1 MSSKLKFCAN
11 LTTMYTKETTN
22 LLERYSLAQQSG
34 FQAVECAFPYAFT
47 KEELVKVQTDSGLE
61 QILLNTDPGTSL
73 GFAALVNQEQK
84 FMESLQKSIQYCQA
98 VKCQK
103 LHIMS
108 GKITENVTAST
119 QVLKD
124 NLKKAL
130 PLLEKAGIVGLIE
143 PINPY
148 WVPNY
153 FLNDFDLAAD
163 IINEINHPNLK
174 LMLDVFHLQ
183 YLKGNLSNN
192 IPKVRFLLISQSST
206 ISGVSYF
213 SFYRSPGMYKLLKCQ
228 RGMNRTRKV
237 KKTTNTSCGFL
248 NRKDTRVGSA

>member
-1 MSSKLKFCAN
+1 MTSKLKFCAN
-11 LTTMYTKETTN
+11 LTTMYTKETAN
-22 LLERYSLAQQSG
+22 LLERYALARKSG

-47 KEELVKVQTDSGLE
+47 KEELGKVQKESGLQ
-61 QILLNTDPGTSL
+61 QILLNMDPGSTL
-73 GFAALVNQEQK
+73 GFAALVNHEQK
-84 FMESLQKSIQYCQA
+84 FMDSLEKSIEYCQA
-98 VKCQK
+98 VNCQR

-108 GKITENVTAST
+108 GKVTENVKASA

-124 NLKKAL
+124 NLKKAV

-153 FLNDFDLAAD
+153 FLNDFDLAVD
-163 IINEINHPNLK
+163 IIKDIDHPNLK

-192 IPKVRFLLISQSST
+192 IPEVRF
-206 ISGVSYF
+206 
-213 SFYRSPGMYKLLKCQ
+213 
-228 RGMNRTRKV
+228 
-237 KKTTNTSCGFL
+237 
-248 NRKDTRVGSA
+248 

>member
-1 MSSKLKFCAN
+1 
-11 LTTMYTKETTN
+11 MYTKETPN
-22 LLERYSLAQQSG
+22 LLERYSLAQKSG

-47 KEELVKVQTDSGLE
+47 PEELVKVQVDSGLE
-61 QILLNTDPGTSL
+61 QILLNTDPGTCL
-73 GFAALVNQEQK
+73 GFAALVNHEQK
-84 FMESLQKSIQYCQA
+84 FMESLHKSIEYCQA
-98 VKCQK
+98 VKCQR

-108 GKITENVTAST
+108 GKMTENVTAST

-130 PLLEKAGIVGLIE
+130 PLLEKAGIIGLIE

-148 WVPNY
+148 WVPDY

-163 IINEINHPNLK
+163 IIKEINHPNLK

-192 IPKVRFLLISQSST
+192 IPKLLPITGHVQIAQVPTRHEPDSEGEKDYKYVLKLLEQEGYQGWIGLEYIPKAGTDQGLSW
-206 ISGVSYF
+206 IQDFG
-213 SFYRSPGMYKLLKCQ
+213 YKL
-228 RGMNRTRKV
+228 
-237 KKTTNTSCGFL
+237 
-248 NRKDTRVGSA
+248 

>member
-11 LTTMYTKETTN
+11 LTTMYTKETPN
-22 LLERYSLAQQSG
+22 LLERYSLAQKSG

-47 KEELVKVQTDSGLE
+47 PEELVKVQVDSGLE
-61 QILLNTDPGTSL
+61 QILLNTDPGTCL
-73 GFAALVNQEQK
+73 GFAALVNHEQK
-84 FMESLQKSIQYCQA
+84 FMESLHKSIEYCQA
-98 VKCQK
+98 VKCQR

-108 GKITENVTAST
+108 GKMTENVTAST

-130 PLLEKAGIVGLIE
+130 PLLEKAGIIGLIE

-148 WVPNY
+148 WVPDY

-163 IINEINHPNLK
+163 IIKEINHPNLK

-192 IPKVRFLLISQSST
+192 IPKVRLSCL
-206 ISGVSYF
+206 SGNPQLFPECYF
-213 SFYRSPGMYKLLKCQ
+213 SAITDHRACANCS
-228 RGMNRTRKV
+228 
-237 KKTTNTSCGFL
+237 
-248 NRKDTRVGSA
+248 SANET